1 MRQRNSATA
10 WRRRAWGLVL
20 LAALAPTSAL
30 ADGAPDELEHNRQLL
45 AKLRSDPEH
54 YARLKQELRAFLEL
68 PPEDQTRLR
77 RLDYDLRQETSASHA
92 KLFRV
97 LERYTRWL
105 EALPAADRE
114 RIESAANPRE
124 RLDRI
129 KQIRQE
135 QWIAHLPKAYRDKI
149 DAAKGAERT
158 ALIQEYRQQ
167 DKVRREEWQLALRHW
182 DDMVSGRQPSRLREF
197 QPAVQTFVNEH
208 LKPRLSADELDRLE
222 KAEGKWPLYAQVLVE
237 LADKH
242 AVAFPGAAGGPKLFS
257 ELPKEDRAALER
269 LSPNDLKSLRNS
281 EGKWPEFAL
290 RVVEAAR
297 RNNIDLPRPLGPS
310 RADEFPPSVRNFIR
324 DKLAPALEP
333 DEKERLAH
341 AEGHWPAYPRT
352 LLNLAR
358 RHHLWVPGMSL
369 PGPREY
375 WNKFRAQSADRTP
388 DLPDKMLFEFVKKE
402 LSPQERTQLQLQP
415 FNESARER
423 LKEEYFKRHP
433 DELQRIRRNDRR
445 RDLLAPGG
453 QKPAEPIVE

>member
-1 MRQRNSATA
+1 MRQRCSATRS
-10 WRRRAWGLVL
+10 RRVWGLVL
-20 LAALAPTSAL
+20 LATLVPTPAR
-30 ADGAPDELEHNRQLL
+30 ADGVPDELEHNRQLL

-54 YARLKQELRAFLEL
+54 YARLTQELRVFLDL
-68 PPEDQTRLR
+68 PPEEQTRLR
-77 RLDYDLRQETSASHA
+77 RLDHDLRQETSASHA

-97 LERYTRWL
+97 LERYSRWL

-114 RIESAANPRE
+114 KIETAANPRE

-129 KQIRQE
+129 KEIRQE
-135 QWIAHLPKAYRDKI
+135 QWIARLPKAYRDKI
-149 DAAKGAERT
+149 EGAKGTERT

-167 DKVRREEWQLALRHW
+167 DMVRREEWQLALRHW
-182 DDMVSGRQPSRLREF
+182 DDMISGRQPSRLREF
-197 QPAVQTFVNEH
+197 QPAVQTFFNEH
-208 LKPRLSADELDRLE
+208 LKPKLSAEELDRLE
-222 KAEGKWPLYAQVLVE
+222 KAEGKWPLYTQILVE

-257 ELPKEDRAALER
+257 DLPKEDRVALER
-269 LSPNDLKSLRNS
+269 LNPKDLKSLRNS

-297 RNNIDLPRPLGPS
+297 RNGIELPRPLGPS
-310 RADEFPPSVRNFIR
+310 RADEFPPSVRSFIR
-324 DKLAPALEP
+324 ERLTPVLEA
-333 DEKERLAH
+333 DEKERLSR
-341 AEGHWPAYPRT
+341 AEGYWPAYPRT

-388 DLPDKMLFEFVKKE
+388 DMPDKMLLEFVKKE
-402 LSPQERTQLQLQP
+402 LSSQERDQLQLQP

-445 RDLLAPGG
+445 RDLLAPGAE
-453 QKPAEPIVE
+453 KRAEPIVE

>member
-1 MRQRNSATA
+1 MRQRSFTTGSC
-10 WRRRAWGLVL
+10 RLWGLFL
-20 LAALAPTSAL
+20 LAALTPAPAL
-30 ADGAPDELEHNRQLL
+30 ADGVPDELEHNRQLL
-45 AKLRSDPEH
+45 AKVRSDPEH

-68 PPEDQTRLR
+68 PPEEQIRLR
-77 RLDYDLRQETSASHA
+77 RLDLDLHQETSASHA

-97 LERYTRWL
+97 LERYSRWL
-105 EALPAADRE
+105 EALPVADRE
-114 RIESAANPRE
+114 RIETAANPRE

-129 KQIRQE
+129 KEIRQQ
-135 QWIAHLPKAYRDKI
+135 QWIARLPKVYRDKL

-158 ALIQEYRQQ
+158 ALIQEYRQK
-167 DKVRREEWQLALRHW
+167 DKARREEWQLALRHW
-182 DDMVSGRQPSRLREF
+182 DDMVSGRQPSRLQEF
-197 QPAVQTFVNEH
+197 QPAVQTFFKEH
-208 LKPRLSADELDRLE
+208 LKPRLSAEELVRLE
-222 KAEGKWPLYAQVLVE
+222 KAEGKWPLYAQVLVD
-237 LADKH
+237 LADNH
-242 AVAFPGAAGGPKLFS
+242 VVAFPGAGPKLFA
-257 ELPKEDRAALER
+257 ELPKEDLAALER
-269 LSPNDLKSLRNS
+269 LNPNDLKSLRSS

-310 RADEFPPSVRNFIR
+310 RADEFPPSVRYFIR
-324 DKLAPALEP
+324 ERLAPVLEP
-333 DEKERLAH
+333 EEKVRLAH

-388 DLPDKMLFEFVKKE
+388 DLPDKVLFEFSRKE
-402 LSPQERTQLQLQP
+402 LSPQERSQLQLQP

-423 LKEEYFKRHP
+423 LKDEYFKRHP
-433 DELQRIRRNDRR
+433 DDLQRIRKNDRR